1 MMAFP
6 RPCPFVGIAE
16 GLRSLVQRVRP
27 ADDGCHLPGFDDV
40 LQEQKILLA
49 LRRRQV
55 AQPLTDE
62 R

>member
-1 MMAFP
+1 VSL
-6 RPCPFVGIAE
+6 VGIAE

-27 ADDGCHLPGFDDV
+27 ADDRCHLAGFDDV

-49 LRRRQV
+49 LDRRQG
-55 AQPLTDE
+55 AQPLTYE